1 MNEAIYQQAMDKFK
15 DVKLRDQ
22 LTLDQIYELRDIDDN
37 EISADTKVSICT
49 VQGLLKR
56 TILAEKPDLM
66 PGAFDLII
74 VDEAHHALSPS
85 YQTILNQF
93 PDAKVLGVTVTT

>member
-1 MNEAIYQQAMDKFK
+1 MDKFK

-22 LTLDQIYELRDIDDN
+22 LTLEQIYELRDIDDN

-56 TILAEKPDLM
+56 TILLVISSLRRP
-66 PGAFDLII
+66 PCSI
-74 VDEAHHALSPS
+74 
-85 YQTILNQF
+85 N
-93 PDAKVLGVTVTT
+93 